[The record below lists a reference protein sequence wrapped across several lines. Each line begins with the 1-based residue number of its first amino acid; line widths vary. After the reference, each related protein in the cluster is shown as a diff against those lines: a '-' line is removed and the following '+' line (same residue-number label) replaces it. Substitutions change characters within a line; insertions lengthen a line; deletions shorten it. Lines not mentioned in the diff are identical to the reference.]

1 MENNNNIKVVK
12 IISDESIVLNIGK
25 NGEIDVGNTFDILSE
40 NGVDVIDPD
49 TKECLGRIKYIKASV
64 IVTTVYDKMCVCQ
77 SNNYYS
83 NYNYHVLTAIQTLS
97 NLNGQRIPLNVDSSQ
112 ISGGFERM
120 ENEPIRIGD
129 KAVKTN

>member
-25 NGEIDVGNTFDILSE
+25 NGKIDVGNTFDILSE

-49 TKECLGRIKYIKASV
+49 TKECLGRINYIKASV
-64 IVTTVYDKMCVCQ
+64 EVTTVYDKMCVCQ
-77 SNNYYS
+77 NNNYYS
-83 NYNYHVLTAIQTLS
+83 DYNYHVLTAIQTLS
-97 NLNGQRIPLNVDSSQ
+97 NLRGQRVPLNVDSSQ

-120 ENEPIRIGD
+120 ENEPIRLGD